1 MIQGQALAVDGTIV
15 PTIDAPEYGYTRET
29 TEELYCPDIFYRE
42 KDEYGNSVTKIGRPL
57 PIEYLLTD
65 VRRKKLIKKLI
76 KIQMGVN
83 FALEFTYSVSNK
95 VRSFSSTDKSIESIG
110 AYLRNFSDDDLFQGT
125 GIQHL
130 VVFEISA
137 N

>member
-65 VRRKKLIKKLI
+65 VRRKKSYRK
-76 KIQMGVN
+76 
-83 FALEFTYSVSNK
+83 
-95 VRSFSSTDKSIESIG
+95 TDKILDGCEFCPRVYLQCIE
-110 AYLRNFSDDDLFQGT
+110 
-125 GIQHL
+125 
-130 VVFEISA
+130 
-137 N
+137 